1 MSFSVFILLK
11 NKFKSNIKITLIFI
25 TLFLSSCTQSTFS
38 GYVHD
43 FDSNKP
49 IKNVSINING
59 NSIQTDSTGYFSLN
73 VKSKSNC
80 IINLKREG
88 YENKKVYRKSDLSKH
103 DTLQKSKNTTI
114 YMFRNDS
121 EFLKK

>member
-1 MSFSVFILLK
+1 MSIYSLK
-11 NKFKSNIKITLIFI
+11 LNIKIKLIFI
-25 TLFLSSCTQSTFS
+25 ALYLSSCTQNTFS

-49 IKNVSINING
+49 IKNVKINING
-59 NSIQTDSTGYFSLN
+59 NSTQTDSTGYFSLN

-88 YENKKVYRKSDLSKH
+88 YENKKVYRKPDLSKR
-103 DTLQKSKNTTI
+103 DTIQKNKNTTI

-121 EFLKK
+121 EFLTK